1 MHHQMKDNQMSN
13 LDFKVMI
20 VMIMISKVNILKE
33 RREEKFI
40 SNNTEEEWYDIWFG
54 YNHMGMFLSNNKL
67 CWLWWLTSN
76 KSQLKAQ

>member
-1 MHHQMKDNQMSN
+1 MKDNQMSTKSN

-40 SNNTEEEWYDIWFG
+40 SNNTDKE
-54 YNHMGMFLSNNKL
+54 
-67 CWLWWLTSN
+67 
-76 KSQLKAQ
+76 

>member
-40 SNNTEEEWYDIWFG
+40 SNNTEEE
-54 YNHMGMFLSNNKL
+54 
-67 CWLWWLTSN
+67 
-76 KSQLKAQ
+76 

>member
-1 MHHQMKDNQMSN
+1 MKDNQMSTKSN

-40 SNNTEEEWYDIWFG
+40 SNNTDEE
-54 YNHMGMFLSNNKL
+54 
-67 CWLWWLTSN
+67 
-76 KSQLKAQ
+76 